1 MQVSATHKYLRIAPR
16 KVRLVADLLKGK
28 RVSEAQAI
36 LRYTVKGA
44 AEPMGKV
51 LRSAIA
57 SATHNLQLQE
67 ANLYVFKITVNE
79 GPKLKRY
86 RPRARGRAYPIQK
99 KTSHITLILDEITP
113 TAGKPTSEKKGKGP
127 AKSQPEADNQA
138 GPPQSSKAGLG
149 GKPRFRPTRDMTKPK
164 AEGGMKKIFRRKA
177 I

>member
-1 MQVSATHKYLRIAPR
+1 MRIAPR

-28 RVSEAQAI
+28 KVSEARAI

-67 ANLYVFKITVNE
+67 ANLYVSKITVNE

-99 KTSHITLILDEITP
+99 KTSHITLILDEIAP
-113 TAGKPTSEKKGKGP
+113 SAAVVSPKPAE
-127 AKSQPEADNQA
+127 SQPEANNQA
-138 GPPQSSKAGLG
+138 GPPQSGKASLG
-149 GKPRFRPTRDMTKPK
+149 GKPKFRPTQDMTKPK
-164 AEGGMKKIFRRKA
+164 TEGSLKKIFRRKA

>member
-113 TAGKPTSEKKGKGP
+113 SATVGASKQSKATQPTSVEEKE
-127 AKSQPEADNQA
+127 AKKQA
-138 GPPQSSKAGLG
+138 P
-149 GKPRFRPTRDMTKPK
+149 KPRFRPTRDMTKPK
-164 AEGGMKKIFRRKA
+164 VEGAMKKIFRRKT